1 MLYATLHVGVD
12 ERRDKKSSEHGRKVT
27 IFPRLVRPELAPEPA
42 AESINLC
49 GNFRREPNA
58 ERSGYYISPWKSVKG

>member
-1 MLYATLHVGVD
+1 MPCYANGD
-12 ERRDKKSSEHGRKVT
+12 ERKDKKSEGTRSESYD
-27 IFPRLVRPELAPEPA
+27 FSAASPASSPRART